1 LKRNQKPQISDLFK
15 CQEPTCY
22 TCNNCGCCST
32 VTGMPQFPATFIT
45 TLIICDTMIESVV
58 MGLSKWLASSLFGD
72 LVYKKAKKAF
82 GKDKFLSLT
91 EKALNEILK
100 KEENKI
106 IWGKITEIDDFKIR
120 DPTEY
125 DFSQIYSFF
134 SGEDLELC
142 QNFFRELE
150 EEYLNQVYERGK
162 EDPVTL
168 FLMKEM
174 RQLKDLESRAEKL
187 LAERLKDVKKVIEM
201 KKVDIKDFV
210 GRKDIIKNF
219 PSGDVFIHGKAAF
232 GKTYVMLMLCKLCN
246 GYYIPLDAVKEKEIF
261 ELLVREA
268 RGKNKRIF
276 VDDFHCATQEIQ
288 EYIQAYLWNVVLASR
303 EECTIRRDFT
313 CYTLGLLNKEDIKE
327 YFSVYNIAIEEDVL
341 KRLEDDLSFPIKLK
355 IFVNY
360 LQSKGIIHLDE
371 HNFEVIL
378 EDLELK
384 FRLPDELNE
393 FYKKFV
399 FGLFDEKQ
407 IHLCYVLSLLRS
419 PASVGRLSEI
429 SHFPEGEVSKLLEKM
444 LGVVEVYEKRYTIFH
459 ESFREFCLQD
469 LGDARELHKKIG
481 NYFEGLVETE
491 SDLEARIEGM
501 YHLRVAGLDDEFRRV
516 FDLSVVQLLVHV
528 GLWDEAEENLEFGLK
543 IFVDEKMR
551 ADTMIVLGTVY
562 HRKGNWEK
570 AMAFYKECQKIYEKT
585 GDIHGMTSTYNNL
598 GLVYYRKGEWDK
610 AVEYY
615 EKSLEIKEEIG
626 DIHGMAQ
633 TYGNLGSVYADKG
646 EWDKAVEYYEKDLG
660 IFEEIGDVHGMAQ
673 TYGNLGLV
681 YYRKGEWDRAIEY
694 YEKDL
699 GIFEEIGDVHGMAQT
714 YNNLGL
720 VYYRKGEWDRAIEYY
735 EKDLGIF
742 EEIGDVHGMAQT
754 YGNLGLAYA
763 DKGEWDR
770 AIEYYEK
777 SLEIS
782 EEIGDIHG
790 MAQTYNN
797 LGLVYTNKGEWD
809 KAIEYYEK
817 SLEIKK
823 EIGDI
828 HGMAQTYNN
837 LGLVYTDKGEWD
849 KAIEYYEKSLEIK
862 KEIGDI
868 HGMAQTYGNLGSVYY
883 KKGEWNK
890 AIEYYEKDLEIFENL
905 GDVYGMALTK
915 YGIANILR
923 LEKQFNDALKLY
935 QESEKILKKL
945 GDPLNLMNVYYNL
958 AVCYND
964 MDQEEK
970 ATEYYQKAEKL
981 RKQLGIEK

>member
-1 LKRNQKPQISDLFK
+1 MKRNQKPQISDLFK

-313 CYTLGLLNKEDIKE
+313 CYTLGLLNKEDIRE

-615 EKSLEIKEEIG
+615 EK
-626 DIHGMAQ
+626 
-633 TYGNLGSVYADKG
+633 
-646 EWDKAVEYYEKDLG
+646 
-660 IFEEIGDVHGMAQ
+660 
-673 TYGNLGLV
+673 
-681 YYRKGEWDRAIEY
+681 
-694 YEKDL
+694 
-699 GIFEEIGDVHGMAQT
+699 
-714 YNNLGL
+714 
-720 VYYRKGEWDRAIEYY
+720 
-735 EKDLGIF
+735 DLGIF

-797 LGLVYTNKGEWD
+797 LGLVYTN
-809 KAIEYYEK
+809 
-817 SLEIKK
+817 
-823 EIGDI
+823 
-828 HGMAQTYNN
+828 
-837 LGLVYTDKGEWD
+837 KGEWD